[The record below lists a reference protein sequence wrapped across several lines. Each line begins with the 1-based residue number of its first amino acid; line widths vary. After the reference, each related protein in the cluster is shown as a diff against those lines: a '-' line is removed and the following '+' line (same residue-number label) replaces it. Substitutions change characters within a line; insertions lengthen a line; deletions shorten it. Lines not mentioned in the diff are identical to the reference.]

1 MSAKRLQVI
10 GAVFHLFGAHWQV
23 NGIVTREPVLYLN
36 IPNSQP
42 KNRVADVIHRV
53 SSLNNEVFGY
63 ASRPMIQ
70 RNDAEV

>member
-10 GAVFHLFGAHWQV
+10 GVVFHLFGAQV
-23 NGIVTREPVLYLN
+23 SGIVTRKPVLYLN